1 MVSDKVM
8 RPEEIVM
15 RCGAVLLAA
24 TLAVV
29 GVRASQ
35 DEKKPAPK
43 GSPVVLIGC
52 LSGTTL
58 TVKNPTGADAVFALR
73 ASKERMKAIRKDF
86 EHTEVE
92 VVGFVHD
99 TANRTSRGSVV
110 TSRDGKTRVSVNAT
124 EEKGS
129 VVPTPTPLDVESVQ
143 KSGGVCR

>member
-1 MVSDKVM
+1 M
-8 RPEEIVM
+8 RY
-15 RCGAVLLAA
+15 GAALLAV

-29 GVRASQ
+29 GVGASQ

-52 LSGTTL
+52 LAGTTL

-73 ASKERMKAIRKDF
+73 ASKERMKTIRKDF
-86 EHTEVE
+86 EHSEVE

-99 TANRTSRGSVV
+99 TARRTSRGSIV

-124 EEKGS
+124 EEKS
-129 VVPTPTPLDVESVQ
+129 ALIPEPAALDVESV
-143 KSGGVCR
+143 KKVGGPCR